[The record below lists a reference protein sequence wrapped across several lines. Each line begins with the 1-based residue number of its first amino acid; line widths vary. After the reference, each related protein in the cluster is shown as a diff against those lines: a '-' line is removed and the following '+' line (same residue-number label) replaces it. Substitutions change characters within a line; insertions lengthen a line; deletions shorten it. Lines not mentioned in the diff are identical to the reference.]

1 MEKTLR
7 LVIDPSGA
15 QTGGR
20 AVQRTLDDIKRAAAE
35 AEAATGRY
43 GRAANDDFKSAQESA
58 RVFSDE
64 LDRMRAKYN
73 PVFAVQQRY
82 AQTVAEIRKAH
93 QMGAISQREMTDA
106 INRHRAAALAA
117 IPTIGKQTEAVDAF
131 GNSARMAAYRM
142 RLMSFQLGDVMSSL
156 MFGMSPIQ
164 VATQQGF
171 QIAEIYGS
179 NGGVNAVLKDTST
192 ILGGLVGRFG
202 PLVSVIGVATAL
214 IGGMTYEINK
224 ATDKS
229 VSMKNTMVA
238 AFNVIRRAAS
248 EAFEPLRPY
257 VQAVAGWFD
266 TLFNV
271 LVAKVKWWGNTYIN
285 TFTAAYEAVKTL
297 WGRLP
302 AVMGDIAVSTANA
315 VVQAIENMINRA
327 VAGVNALIAAANSI
341 PDWLKPSFA
350 ENIQPLA
357 NVDMGR
363 IGNPFE
369 GSMGRAGSAV
379 TDAISKAYS
388 NDPLGDFFQSVKQ
401 EALALADVKDKGTSA
416 GSALKGAAD
425 KAKDAWAGLRDV
437 TEKTADAVSEGLK
450 FARDV
455 AGGFFADLKN
465 GLRNGE
471 SFWDSFK
478 NAAVNALD
486 KIADKLMNDV
496 LDAIFRV
503 NKEASGMGGGGGGI
517 LGFIGK
523 IFGGFGGGGGIDTSY
538 FFNHAGL
545 WADGGYTGAGGKYTP
560 AGVVHRGEYVFSQE
574 AVARIGLGRLD
585 KMHSS
590 AKRGYAEGGLVGA
603 NTNAAAAN
611 QNIGVDVGVKVA
623 FDENSGKF
631 SAYVENVTTRQIKG
645 FAESRAFNARVAAAT
660 SENRMRG
667 MAR

>member
-43 GRAANDDFKSAQESA
+43 GRAANDDFKTAQQSA
-58 RVFSDE
+58 RVFSQE
-64 LDRMRAKYN
+64 LDAMRAKYN

-93 QMGAISQREMTDA
+93 QIGAISQREMTDA

-117 IPTIGKQTEAVDAF
+117 IPTIDAQTVATNRLAVATR
-131 GNSARMAAYRM
+131 NTAYQKRM
-142 RLMSFQLGDVMSSL
+142 LMFQLNDIGVSLASGMNPLMVM
-156 MFGMSPIQ
+156 
-164 VATQQGF
+164 VQQGS
-171 QIAEIYGS
+171 QIQQIYAGQ
-179 NGGVNAVLKDTST
+179 GGVNAALRDTAGMLT
-192 ILGGLVGRFG
+192 GTAARLGPVGIAIGLVAA
-202 PLVSVIGVATAL
+202 SVA
-214 IGGMTYEINK
+214 GMTYEINR
-224 ATDKS
+224 AGSET
-229 VSMKNTMVA
+229 VSFRNVA
-238 AFNVIRRAAS
+238 VASFNVIRRAAS

-327 VAGVNALIAAANSI
+327 VAGINALIAAANSI

-496 LDAIFRV
+496 LDAIFSV
-503 NKEASGMGGGGGGI
+503 NKAAGGMGGGGGGI

-523 IFGGFGGGGGIDTSY
+523 IFGGFGGGGVDTSY
-538 FFNHAGL
+538 FFNNAGL
-545 WADGGYTGAGGKYTP
+545 WAEGGYTGAGGKYSP

-585 KMHSS
+585 KMHNS
-590 AKRGYAEGGLVGA
+590 AKRGYADGGLVGA